1 MMATSKKPADGK
13 STADKVKDSI
23 DEHVIEPAKKAGEAM
38 RASGAKIAQGGASVS
53 TKLIDQAEANAKE
66 AFAAMRAAAKAKD
79 MAEVMRIQGEYIRE
93 QGARAM
99 AQARE
104 IGELITQ
111 FGRDAVEPFKPK
123 D

>member
-1 MMATSKKPADGK
+1 MATTKKPSGGK
-13 STADKVKDSI
+13 STADTVKDTI
-23 DEHVIEPAKKAGEAM
+23 EEHVIDPAKKAGAAM
-38 RASGAKIAQGGASVS
+38 RASGAKIAQGGAGVS
-53 TKLIDQAEANAKE
+53 TKLIDQAEANAKD

-79 MAEVMRIQGEYIRE
+79 MTEVLKIQGDYIRE

>member
-1 MMATSKKPADGK
+1 MATTRKPSSGK
-13 STADKVKDSI
+13 SAADDVKEKI
-23 DEHVIEPAKKAGEAM
+23 EEHVIDPARKAGAAM
-38 RASGAKIAQGGASVS
+38 RASGARIAQGGASVS

-79 MAEVMRIQGEYIRE
+79 MAEVMRIQGDYIRE

-104 IGELITQ
+104 IGELITR
-111 FGRDAVEPFKPK
+111 FGRDAVGPFKAK